1 MENAL
6 YDIYSLIEAYLK
18 RMCEHSERMR
28 IQLVNENGMRT
39 FFMKY
44 NWALPFWT
52 LSGHEK

>member
-6 YDIYSLIEAYLK
+6 YDIYSLIETYLK

-52 LSGHEK
+52 LRGHEK